1 MRHAHAAGRVPGET
15 CGQTMAKNQFRML
28 RSALAGVEA
37 VEAETPHSFDRH
49 THEQFGIG
57 LISAGAQ
64 SSLSGRG
71 MVEAEAGD
79 IITVNPNEVH
89 DGAPI
94 GEGRSWR
101 ILYFDPAIVTGLSQE
116 IGEGEAG
123 RSEIPHPV
131 IRNAAIAAR
140 FETLFR
146 AVTGGA
152 AADGLLCEELLLQLV
167 ADVMRERFATE
178 ERPLVPASIR
188 AARNLIDDDPL
199 AAVSL
204 ADLSRESGLSRF
216 QVLRGFAKATGLTP
230 HAYLIQA
237 RIHIARR
244 LIAQGM
250 PLAEAAFASGFA
262 DQSHMTRVF
271 VRKYGLSPRLYA
283 GAFI

>member
-1 MRHAHAAGRVPGET
+1 MP
-15 CGQTMAKNQFRML
+15 KNQFRML
-28 RSALAGVEA
+28 RSAVTGVEA
-37 VEAETPHSFDRH
+37 VEAETPHSFARH

-57 LISAGAQ
+57 LVSSGAQ
-64 SSLSGRG
+64 KSLSGRG

-94 GEGRSWR
+94 GERRSWR
-101 ILYFDPAIVTGLSQE
+101 ILYFDPEIVTGLSQE
-116 IGEGEAG
+116 MGAA

-131 IRNAAIAAR
+131 IRDAAIAGR
-140 FETLFR
+140 FEALFR
-146 AVTGGA
+146 AVTA
-152 AADGLLCEELLLQLV
+152 KAPDGLLCEELLLQLV
-167 ADVMRERFATE
+167 ADVMRESAGGE
-178 ERPLVPASIR
+178 ERPPVPASIR
-188 AARNLIDDDPL
+188 AARDLIDDDPL

-216 QVLRGFAKATGLTP
+216 QLLRGFARATGLTP
-230 HAYLIQA
+230 HAYLVQA

-244 LIAQGM
+244 LIAQGT
-250 PLAEAAFASGFA
+250 PLADAAFASGFA

>member
-1 MRHAHAAGRVPGET
+1 ML
-15 CGQTMAKNQFRML
+15 KSQFRML

-37 VEAETPHSFDRH
+37 VEAETHHSFARH

-57 LISAGAQ
+57 LIFAGAQ
-64 SSLSGRG
+64 KSLSGRG
-71 MVEAEAGD
+71 MVEAEAGE

-101 ILYFDPAIVTGLSQE
+101 ILYFDPAIVADLQRE
-116 IGEGEAG
+116 ISEGGAG
-123 RSEIPHPV
+123 RSEIPRPV
-131 IRNAAIAAR
+131 IRNPEIAAR

-146 AVTGGA
+146 AVTGST
-152 AADGLLCEELLLQLV
+152 ADALLHEELLLQLV
-167 ADVMRERFATE
+167 ADVMRERAEQEDRTA
-178 ERPLVPASIR
+178 VPASIR
-188 AARNLIDDDPL
+188 AARDLIDSDPL
-199 AAVSL
+199 AVVSL
-204 ADLSRESGLSRF
+204 ADLSRESRLSRF

-230 HAYLIQA
+230 HAYLVQA

-271 VRKYGLSPRLYA
+271 VRKYGLSPRVYA
-283 GAFI
+283 SAFL

>member
-1 MRHAHAAGRVPGET
+1 
-15 CGQTMAKNQFRML
+15 MAKNQFRML

-37 VEAETPHSFDRH
+37 VEAETHHSFSRH

-57 LISAGAQ
+57 LVSSGAQ
-64 SSLSGRG
+64 KSLSGRG
-71 MVEAEAGD
+71 MVEAVAGD

-94 GEGRSWR
+94 GQRRSWR
-101 ILYFDPAIVTGLSQE
+101 ILYFDPEIVAGLSRE
-116 IGEGEAG
+116 IGSGGAG

-131 IRNAAIAAR
+131 IRNRAIAAR
-140 FETLFR
+140 FETLFG
-146 AVTGGA
+146 AVTEA
-152 AADGLLCEELLLQLV
+152 KTDGMLREQLLLQLV
-167 ADVMRERFATE
+167 ADVMRERAGSD
-178 ERPLVPASIR
+178 ERPPVPASIR
-188 AARNLIDDDPL
+188 AARDLIDDDPL

-216 QVLRGFAKATGLTP
+216 QVLRGFARATGLTP
-230 HAYLIQA
+230 HAYLVQA

-283 GAFI
+283 GAFL

>member
-1 MRHAHAAGRVPGET
+1 MP
-15 CGQTMAKNQFRML
+15 KNQFRML
-28 RSALAGVEA
+28 RSALTGVEA
-37 VEAETPHSFDRH
+37 VEAETHHSFARH

-57 LISAGAQ
+57 LISSGAQ
-64 SSLSGRG
+64 KSLSGRG

-101 ILYFDPAIVTGLSQE
+101 ILYFDPAFVTGLSHE
-116 IGEGEAG
+116 IRERGAG

-131 IRNAAIAAR
+131 IRNAEIATR
-140 FETLFR
+140 FERLFR
-146 AVTGGA
+146 AMTGA
-152 AADGLLCEELLLQLV
+152 TASERLLYEELLLQLV
-167 ADVMRERFATE
+167 ADVMRERAEAE
-178 ERPLVPASIR
+178 ERPMVPASIR
-188 AARNLIDDDPL
+188 KARALIDDDPL

-216 QVLRGFAKATGLTP
+216 QVLRGFARATGLTP

-244 LIAQGM
+244 LIAQGT
-250 PLAEAAFASGFA
+250 PLAEAAFAGGFA

-283 GAFI
+283 DAFL

>member
-1 MRHAHAAGRVPGET
+1 
-15 CGQTMAKNQFRML
+15 MAKNQFRML

-37 VEAETPHSFDRH
+37 VEAETHHSFSRH

-71 MVEAEAGD
+71 VVEAEAGD

-94 GEGRSWR
+94 GQRRSWR
-101 ILYFDPAIVTGLSQE
+101 ILYFDPEIVAGLARE
-116 IGEGEAG
+116 IGDGGAG

-131 IRNAAIAAR
+131 IRNRAIAAR
-140 FETLFR
+140 FEVLFR
-146 AVTGGA
+146 AVTGGGV
-152 AADGLLCEELLLQLV
+152 ADALLREQLLLQLV
-167 ADVMRERFATE
+167 ADVMRERGGSDE
-178 ERPLVPASIR
+178 QPPVPASIR
-188 AARNLIDDDPL
+188 AARDLIDDDPL

-204 ADLSRESGLSRF
+204 TDLSRESGLSRF

-230 HAYLIQA
+230 HAYLVQA
-237 RIHIARR
+237 RIHLARR
-244 LIAQGM
+244 LIAQGT

-271 VRKYGLSPRLYA
+271 VRKYGLSPGLYA
-283 GAFI
+283 GGFM

>member
-1 MRHAHAAGRVPGET
+1 
-15 CGQTMAKNQFRML
+15 MAKNQFRML

-101 ILYFDPAIVTGLSQE
+101 ILYFAPAIVTGLSQE
-116 IGEGEAG
+116 ISEGGAG

-131 IRNAAIAAR
+131 IRNAAIAAG

-167 ADVMRERFATE
+167 ADVMRERGGAE

-230 HAYLIQA
+230 HAYLVQA

-283 GAFI
+283 GALL

>member
-1 MRHAHAAGRVPGET
+1 MP
-15 CGQTMAKNQFRML
+15 KNQFRML
-28 RSALAGVEA
+28 RSALTGVEA
-37 VEAETPHSFDRH
+37 VEAETPHSFARH

-57 LISAGAQ
+57 LVSSGAQ
-64 SSLSGRG
+64 KSLSGRG
-71 MVEAEAGD
+71 VVEAEAGD

-94 GEGRSWR
+94 GERRSWR
-101 ILYFDPAIVTGLSQE
+101 ILYFDPEIVTGLSQE
-116 IGEGEAG
+116 IGAK

-131 IRNAAIAAR
+131 IRDAAVAAR

-146 AVTGGA
+146 AATA
-152 AADGLLCEELLLQLV
+152 SAADGLLCEELLLQLV
-167 ADVMRERFATE
+167 ADVMREGDGSE
-178 ERPLVPASIR
+178 QRPPVPASIR
-188 AARNLIDDDPL
+188 AARDLIDDDPL

-216 QVLRGFAKATGLTP
+216 QLLRGFVKATGLTP
-230 HAYLIQA
+230 HAYLVQA
-237 RIHIARR
+237 RIHLARR
-244 LIAQGM
+244 LIAEGT

-283 GAFI
+283 GAFL

>member
-1 MRHAHAAGRVPGET
+1 
-15 CGQTMAKNQFRML
+15 MAKNQFRML
-28 RSALAGVEA
+28 RSALSGVEA
-37 VEAETPHSFDRH
+37 VEAETHHSFARH

-57 LISAGAQ
+57 LMSAGAQ

-71 MVEAEAGD
+71 MVEAKAGD

-101 ILYFDPAIVTGLSQE
+101 ILYFDPAIVTGLSRE
-116 IGEGEAG
+116 ISESGA

-140 FETLFR
+140 FEMLFG
-146 AVTGGA
+146 AVTGGGTA
-152 AADGLLCEELLLQLV
+152 EGLLCDELLLQLV
-167 ADVMRERFATE
+167 ADVMRERSGTE

-230 HAYLIQA
+230 HAYLVQA

-283 GAFI
+283 GAFL

>member
-1 MRHAHAAGRVPGET
+1 MP
-15 CGQTMAKNQFRML
+15 KNQFRML
-28 RSALAGVEA
+28 RSALPGVEA
-37 VEAETPHSFDRH
+37 VEAETPHSFARH

-57 LISAGAQ
+57 LVSSGAQ
-64 SSLSGRG
+64 KSLSGRG

-94 GEGRSWR
+94 GERRSWR
-101 ILYFDPAIVTGLSQE
+101 ILYFDPEIVIGLSQE
-116 IGEGEAG
+116 IGPG

-131 IRNAAIAAR
+131 IRDAAMAGR
-140 FETLFR
+140 FETLFY
-146 AVTGGA
+146 AATA
-152 AADGLLCEELLLQLV
+152 SAADGLLCEELLLQLV
-167 ADVMRERFATE
+167 ADVMREGGGSE
-178 ERPLVPASIR
+178 ERPPVPSSIR
-188 AARNLIDDDPL
+188 AARDLIDDDPL

-216 QVLRGFAKATGLTP
+216 QLLRGFARATGLTP

-244 LIAQGM
+244 LIAQGT

-283 GAFI
+283 GAFL

>member
-1 MRHAHAAGRVPGET
+1 MR
-15 CGQTMAKNQFRML
+15 AKNQFRML
-28 RSALAGVEA
+28 RSLLAGVEA
-37 VEAETPHSFDRH
+37 VEAETHHSFSRH

-57 LISAGAQ
+57 LVSSGAQ
-64 SSLSGRG
+64 KSLSGRG
-71 MVEAEAGD
+71 MVEAAAGD

-94 GEGRSWR
+94 GEARSWR
-101 ILYFDPAIVTGLSQE
+101 ILYFDPEIVAGLSRE
-116 IGEGEAG
+116 VSNGGAG

-131 IRNAAIAAR
+131 IRNRAIAAR
-140 FETLFR
+140 FETLFG
-146 AVTGGA
+146 AVTEA
-152 AADGLLCEELLLQLV
+152 KTDGMLREQLLLQLV
-167 ADVMRERFATE
+167 ADVMRERGGSD
-178 ERPLVPASIR
+178 ERPPVPASIR
-188 AARNLIDDDPL
+188 AARDLIDDDPL

-216 QVLRGFAKATGLTP
+216 QVLRGFARATGLTP
-230 HAYLIQA
+230 HAYLVQA

-283 GAFI
+283 GAFL

>member
-1 MRHAHAAGRVPGET
+1 MP
-15 CGQTMAKNQFRML
+15 KNQFRML
-28 RSALAGVEA
+28 RSALPGVEA
-37 VEAETPHSFDRH
+37 VEAETPHSFARH

-57 LISAGAQ
+57 LVSSGAQ
-64 SSLSGRG
+64 KSLSGRG

-94 GEGRSWR
+94 GERRSWR
-101 ILYFDPAIVTGLSQE
+101 ILYFDPEIVTGLSQE
-116 IGEGEAG
+116 IGAG

-131 IRNAAIAAR
+131 IRDAAIAAR
-140 FETLFR
+140 FGTLFC
-146 AVTGGA
+146 AVTA
-152 AADGLLCEELLLQLV
+152 SAADGLLCEELLLQLV
-167 ADVMRERFATE
+167 ADVMREGGGSE
-178 ERPLVPASIR
+178 ERPLVPSSIR
-188 AARNLIDDDPL
+188 AARDLIDDDPL

-216 QVLRGFAKATGLTP
+216 QLLRGFARATGLTP
-230 HAYLIQA
+230 HAYLVQA
-237 RIHIARR
+237 RIHLARR
-244 LIAQGM
+244 LIAEGT

-283 GAFI
+283 GAFL

>member
-1 MRHAHAAGRVPGET
+1 
-15 CGQTMAKNQFRML
+15 MAKNQFRML
-28 RSALAGVEA
+28 RSALTGVEA
-37 VEAETPHSFDRH
+37 VEAETHHSFSRH

-57 LISAGAQ
+57 LMSAGAQ

-94 GEGRSWR
+94 GKGRSWR
-101 ILYFDPAIVTGLSQE
+101 ILYFHPAIVTGLAQE
-116 IGEGEAG
+116 IGQGGAG
-123 RSEIPHPV
+123 RSEIPRPV
-131 IRNAAIAAR
+131 IRNRAIAAR
-140 FETLFR
+140 FERLFS
-146 AVTGGA
+146 AVTGDG
-152 AADGLLCEELLLQLV
+152 AADGLLSEELLLQIV
-167 ADVMRERFATE
+167 ADVMRDRGGFEA
-178 ERPLVPASIR
+178 RPAVPASIR
-188 AARNLIDDDPL
+188 AARELIDDDPL

-204 ADLSRESGLSRF
+204 ADLSRQSGLSRF

-230 HAYLIQA
+230 HAYLVQA

-271 VRKYGLSPRLYA
+271 VRKYGLSPSLYA
-283 GAFI
+283 GGFL

>member
-1 MRHAHAAGRVPGET
+1 
-15 CGQTMAKNQFRML
+15 MAKNQFRML
-28 RSALAGVEA
+28 RSALTGVEA
-37 VEAETPHSFDRH
+37 VEAETHHSFARH

-57 LISAGAQ
+57 LMSAGAQ

-94 GEGRSWR
+94 GQRRSWR
-101 ILYFDPAIVTGLSQE
+101 ILYFDPAIVTGLAQE
-116 IGEGEAG
+116 IGQDGAG

-131 IRNAAIAAR
+131 IRNRAIAGR

-146 AVTGGA
+146 AATDA
-152 AADGLLCEELLLQLV
+152 AADGLLCEQLLLQLV
-167 ADVMRERFATE
+167 ADVMRERGGAE
-178 ERPLVPASIR
+178 QRPPVPASIR
-188 AARNLIDDDPL
+188 AARELIDDDPV

-230 HAYLIQA
+230 HAYLVQA

-283 GAFI
+283 GGFL

>member
-1 MRHAHAAGRVPGET
+1 MV
-15 CGQTMAKNQFRML
+15 KNQFRML
-28 RSALAGVEA
+28 RSALTGVEA
-37 VEAETPHSFDRH
+37 VEAETPHSFARH

-101 ILYFDPAIVTGLSQE
+101 ILYFDPAVMTDLQ
-116 IGEGEAG
+116 GEMSEGGAE

-131 IRNAAIAAR
+131 IRNAVIAAR
-140 FETLFR
+140 FRTLFHS
-146 AVTGGA
+146 VTGGA
-152 AADGLLCEELLLQLV
+152 ATEGLLSEELLLQLV
-167 ADVMRERFATE
+167 ADVMRERGEAE
-178 ERPLVPASIR
+178 SRSAVPASIR
-188 AARNLIDDDPL
+188 AARDLIDDDPL
-199 AAVSL
+199 ATVSL
-204 ADLSRESGLSRF
+204 ADLSRESELSRF

-230 HAYLIQA
+230 HAYLVQA

-244 LIAQGM
+244 LIAAGT

-271 VRKYGLSPRLYA
+271 VRKYGLSPRVYA
-283 GAFI
+283 GAFL

>member
-1 MRHAHAAGRVPGET
+1 
-15 CGQTMAKNQFRML
+15 MAKKQFRML
-28 RSALAGVEA
+28 RSALTGVEA
-37 VEAETPHSFDRH
+37 VEAETHHSFARH

-57 LISAGAQ
+57 LMSAGAQ

-71 MVEAEAGD
+71 TVEAEAGD

-94 GEGRSWR
+94 GQRRSWR
-101 ILYFDPAIVTGLSQE
+101 ILYFDPAIVTGLAREISQ
-116 IGEGEAG
+116 GGAG

-131 IRNAAIAAR
+131 IRNRAIAAR

-146 AVTGGA
+146 AVTGA
-152 AADGLLCEELLLQLV
+152 AADGLLREELLLQLV
-167 ADVMRERFATE
+167 ADVMHERGAFE
-178 ERPLVPASIR
+178 ERPPVPASIR
-188 AARNLIDDDPL
+188 AARDLIDDDPL

-230 HAYLIQA
+230 HAYLVQA

-283 GAFI
+283 GAFL